1 MITNNTAFAPL
12 LMFNQPSNCSNPSVV
27 GEVGSNGM
35 SETIFFSDA
44 SSATNDVVTL
54 SKGRLNI
61 LDTKLK
67 IEIETP
73 TAPSSTGPED
83 YSRKRGFV
91 SDLQRTLILQNAKF

>member
-1 MITNNTAFAPL
+1 MITSNTTFAPL
-12 LMFNQPSNCSNPSVV
+12 LMFNQPSIWSNPSVV

-35 SETIFFSDA
+35 SETIIFSDA

-67 IEIETP
+67 IEIDTP

-83 YSRKRGFV
+83 YTHIKGFNNE
-91 SDLQRTLILQNAKF
+91 LQRTLILQNQKF